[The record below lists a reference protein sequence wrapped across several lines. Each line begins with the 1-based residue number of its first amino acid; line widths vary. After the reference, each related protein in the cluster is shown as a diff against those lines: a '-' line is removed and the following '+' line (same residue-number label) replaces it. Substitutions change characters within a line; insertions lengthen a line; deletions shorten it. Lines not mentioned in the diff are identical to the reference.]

1 MVRPYGESNSIHY
14 FAYVGEDFLQHSV
27 ALHVVVKSL
36 CLVPVDEGS
45 GLGVI
50 YCKALVD
57 CLLVVVGTSLFLAT
71 VEKTYAK

>member
-1 MVRPYGESNSIHY
+1 MVRPNGESNSIHY
-14 FAYVGEDFLQHSV
+14 FAYVGEYFLKHTV

-50 YCKALVD
+50 YCKS
-57 CLLVVVGTSLFLAT
+57 GTGDRS
-71 VEKTYAK
+71 VSCGKTSSRS